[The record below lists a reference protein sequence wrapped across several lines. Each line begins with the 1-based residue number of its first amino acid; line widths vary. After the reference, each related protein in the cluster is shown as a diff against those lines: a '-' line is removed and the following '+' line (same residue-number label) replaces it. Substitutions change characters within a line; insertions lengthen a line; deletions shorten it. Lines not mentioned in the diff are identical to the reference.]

1 MKQTVIF
8 QVNGMRC
15 DACAGRLQKAL
26 SSQPGVDDVS
36 VSFTDRQARLVY
48 DTSVT
53 NVNRLDSVIRGEGFT
68 TPPSCP

>member
-8 QVNGMRC
+8 PVDGMRC

-26 SSQPGVDDVS
+26 SSQPGVDDVR
-36 VSFTDRQARLVY
+36 VSFKERQARVVY
-48 DTSVT
+48 DTTAT

>member
-36 VSFTDRQARLVY
+36 VSFADRQARLVY
-48 DTSVT
+48 DPGVT